1 MSLFSK
7 KAPRAHNA
15 AYPAE
20 EYKPVIRQSICTGEK
35 VACMRERASGH
46 LQEIMLIRTPQ
57 DMEEFRA
64 RYGLE
69 GEKIRDIY

>member
-1 MSLFSK
+1 MFWFKKKKEEPPQFPPELF
-7 KAPRAHNA
+7 
-15 AYPAE
+15 E
-20 EYKPVIRQSICTGEK
+20 PVIRCSICTGEK